1 MNKERLS
8 KKWRRKICYVLQQDI
23 FFAELTLRETL
34 EYTAMLRLPDKLPK
48 SEKMR
53 CVDHILE
60 ILDLTPC
67 QHTKIGDYLS
77 RGLSGGEKKR
87 ANIACELLTNP
98 SIMLLDV
105 SCAGFLQFYSTPN
118 LDCILGAHIRSR
130 FSCCCV
136 INIIVAAVRST
147 RK

>member
-34 EYTAMLRLPDKLPK
+34 EYTGKYFRKNVHHFRTWFSFPKITAMLRLPDKLPK

-105 SCAGFLQFYSTPN
+105 SRADIFRCFFPSQ
-118 LDCILGAHIRSR
+118 
-130 FSCCCV
+130 
-136 INIIVAAVRST
+136 
-147 RK
+147 

>member
-1 MNKERLS
+1 
-8 KKWRRKICYVLQQDI
+8 
-23 FFAELTLRETL
+23 
-34 EYTAMLRLPDKLPK
+34 MLRLPDKLPK

-67 QHTKIGDYLS
+67 QHTKIGDYMS

-105 SCAGFLQFYSTPN
+105 SGERFIFLDVMEHNKMFFY
-118 LDCILGAHIRSR
+118 LLGTHIRFR
-130 FSCCCV
+130 FSCSR
-136 INIIVAAVRST
+136 IIDTIVAAIRFTGEQNCCYHCPPTVFPNVSHVR
-147 RK
+147 